1 VNAKITS
8 AILLLCLDATLGNA
22 QQPSGQQ
29 TLVSDRVAKSVP
41 AKYEPAQ
48 CNIKPNHFKVG
59 SGAGYVKAAL
69 ETDVPDNKKRI
80 LGQSEKVLLEAIQ
93 QNGQD
98 KNPAAWYYLGRTYLQ
113 EGKLYPADT
122 AFTKAQQ
129 LAPDCA
135 KDISVYRRNAWVA
148 LINAGSKFEED
159 KNTDSAYALYQQ
171 ANAIYR
177 GSPVGFYRTASIL
190 NDRKQFDSAAYYFGQ
205 AVAVSANSTDT
216 TDQKY
221 RNNSEFSQGVL
232 LLNAKKYD
240 QAAQAFEQYLKWVP
254 NDPQA
259 KRGLAQA
266 YRGQGK
272 TAQAQALD
280 KEVVASG
287 GASAGASV
295 GGGGGGGG
303 GGTADLMSAGINL
316 FQDKKYAEAADA
328 FEKVV
333 QAEPYNRDA
342 LSSLANTY
350 LALHNGPKL
359 LSTAQRLAA
368 IEPMSESALKL
379 LGEGYKQTS
388 KVDDALKTAEQV
400 LALPANVKA
409 SDFTP
414 SGSGASLTLTATG
427 RAAQT
432 ASGKPIPPVAVPITV
447 EFLNASG
454 QPVASQDTQIPAVPN
469 GSSQDVKVEGK
480 GAGITAWRYKRK

>member
-1 VNAKITS
+1 MNAKITS
-8 AILLLCLDATLGNA
+8 AILLLCLDATLASA

-29 TLVSDRVAKSVP
+29 TLVSERVAKSVP
-41 AKYEPAQ
+41 TKYEPAQ

-69 ETDVPDNKKRI
+69 ETDVPASQKRI

-135 KDISVYRRNAWVA
+135 KDIEGYRRNAWVA

-159 KNTDSAYALYQQ
+159 KNVDSAYALYQQ
-171 ANAIYR
+171 GNAIYR

-221 RNNSEFSQGVL
+221 RNNSAFSQGVL

-254 NDPQA
+254 NDTQA

-266 YRGQGK
+266 YRGEGK
-272 TAQAQALD
+272 NEQAQALE
-280 KEVVASG
+280 KEVVAAGG
-287 GASAGASV
+287 GA
-295 GGGGGGGG
+295 GGGAGGAGGSQ
-303 GGTADLMSAGINL
+303 DLMSAGINL
-316 FQDKKYAEAADA
+316 FQDKKYAEAAAA
-328 FEKVV
+328 FEKVA

-350 LALHNGPKL
+350 LALQNGPKL
-359 LSTAQRLAA
+359 LATAQRLVA

-388 KVDDALKTAEQV
+388 KVDDAVKTAEQV

-409 SDFTP
+409 SDFST
-414 SGSGASLTLTATG
+414 SGNGASLTLTAAG

-432 ASGKPIPPVAVPITV
+432 ASGKPIPPAAVPITV
-447 EFLNASG
+447 EFINASG
-454 QPVASQDTQIPAVPN
+454 QPVATQDTQIPAVPN
-469 GSSQDVKVEGK
+469 GSSQTVKVDGQ